1 MSGSVIF
8 AGTPIFAA
16 TILGA
21 LLKQGTKVVA
31 VLTQPD
37 RQAGRGQ
44 QALPSPVKQ
53 LALQHGLTV
62 LQPESLKSA
71 EIQAT
76 LTALH
81 ADAMI
86 VAAYGLILPQAVLA
100 IFPYGC
106 INVHASLLPRWRGAA
121 PIQRALLA
129 GDKQTGVGIMQ
140 MQAGLDTGPV
150 WRETTV
156 VINSDDTAGSLHD
169 KLANLGADLLVK
181 TLPSILSGQLQPTP
195 QVEAGVTY
203 AHKITKEEAQI
214 DWHVSAIAIER
225 HIRAFNPWPGAYT
238 KLAGQLVKVW
248 AASVS
253 TTTAIQATTSLDMI
267 ATQAPG
273 TIIAHN
279 DEGIIVACGDGA
291 LVLTQCQLPGGKIQ
305 STTTLLR
312 GHQHLFALGECFK

>member
-8 AGTPIFAA
+8 AGTPVFAA
-16 TILGA
+16 TILEA

-53 LALQHGLTV
+53 LALQQGLTV

-71 EIQAT
+71 EIQDA
-76 LTALH
+76 LAALH

-100 IFPYGC
+100 LFPYGC

-129 GDKQTGVGIMQ
+129 GDSQTGVGIMQ

-150 WRETTV
+150 WQEAS
-156 VINSDDTAGSLHD
+156 IAIESDDTAGSLHD
-169 KLANLGADLLVK
+169 KLAALGANLLVS
-181 TLPSILSGQLQPTP
+181 TLPQILSGQLQATP
-195 QVEAGVTY
+195 QTDMDVTY
-203 AHKITKEEAQI
+203 AHKISKEEAQI
-214 DWHVSAIAIER
+214 NWYASAVAIAR

-238 KLAGQLVKVW
+238 KLAGKLVKVW
-248 AASVS
+248 RASVLAHDAASLD
-253 TTTAIQATTSLDMI
+253 ATT
-267 ATQAPG
+267 TQAPG

-279 DEGIIVACGDGA
+279 NEGIVVACGDGA
-291 LVLTQCQLPGGKIQ
+291 LVLTLCQLPGGKIQ
-305 STTTLLR
+305 PTPTLLC
-312 GHQHLFALGECFK
+312 GHQHLFALGECFG